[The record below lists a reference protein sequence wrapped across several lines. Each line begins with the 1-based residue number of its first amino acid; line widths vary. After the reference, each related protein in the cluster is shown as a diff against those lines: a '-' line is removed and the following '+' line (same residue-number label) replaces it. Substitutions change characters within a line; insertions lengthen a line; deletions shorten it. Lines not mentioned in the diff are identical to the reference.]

1 MNETEKP
8 PSNSQASDDITA
20 DLLVEKSG
28 SLSIVWLIPLVALV
42 IGAWL
47 AYKTFSEKGP
57 EVTIIFQEAG
67 GLEAGKTKVKY
78 KDVQVGVV
86 DTVQLSEDLGHVV
99 VTAKMEK
106 TVESHLQEDTKFW
119 VVEPQL
125 GLGGVSGLDTLIA
138 GHYIGI
144 EFGDGKHHQAR
155 RFTGLEHAP
164 KVSADTPGRHFM
176 LLADN
181 AGSMTEGTPINFR
194 DIKVGRVVE
203 VHLAKDSGSVLV
215 DVFVNAP
222 FDHLIHDKTHFWLT
236 SAIDLSMSA
245 EGVKLKVGSLLSL
258 LGGGITFD
266 TPTLD
271 DPNAKPSEAGREFHL
286 YKDFASIS
294 EGTHA
299 NKQYFVMYFDD
310 SVRGLTVGAPVE
322 IRGIRI
328 GTVTDVWFGLDAA
341 TKKISIP
348 VYIEIDPDRILPP
361 EQVARLA
368 EIQKAAG
375 NGGQAWRRP
384 IMEDLV
390 QKGLRGRLK
399 SGSLLTGQ
407 LFVDLDFYPDA
418 QPVSLSYEDKSFP
431 RIPTLPSVVEEL
443 QKDLKDFLA
452 KLKKLPL
459 DKIGEEL
466 LGTTEGANR
475 LVNSPDLKESLRSM
489 NVALKDVHQLSQTT
503 DRELVKIA
511 TGLEKSL
518 AAATKTLEQLEPG
531 TPIAVDINHTL
542 EELAASARSIRT
554 LTDYLERHP
563 EALLS
568 GKGGAKK

>member
-1 MNETEKP
+1 MTEHAKP
-8 PSNSQASDDITA
+8 PADDTA

-28 SLSIVWLIPLVALV
+28 GLSLVWLIPVVALL

-57 EVTIIFQEAG
+57 EVTIVFKEAS

-78 KDVQVGVV
+78 KDVEVGLV
-86 DTVQLSEDLGHVV
+86 DTVQLSEDLSHVI

-106 TVESHLQEDTKFW
+106 TVEAHLQEDTKFW

-138 GHYIGI
+138 GHYIGV
-144 EFGDGKHHQAR
+144 EFGAGEGKHAR
-155 RFTGLEHAP
+155 KFAGLEHAP

-181 AGSMTEGTPINFR
+181 AGSMSEGTPIYFR

-222 FDHLIHDKTHFWLT
+222 FDHLIHDKTHFWQT

-266 TPTLD
+266 TPSLN
-271 DPNAKPSEAGREFHL
+271 DPNSKPSEAGREFHL
-286 YKDFASIS
+286 FKDFASIA
-294 EGTHA
+294 EGLHA
-299 NKQYFVMYFDD
+299 NKQFFVMYFDD
-310 SVRGLTVGAPVE
+310 SVRGLNVGAPVE

-328 GTVTDVWFGLDAA
+328 GTVTDVWFGLDPV
-341 TKKISIP
+341 TNKISIP

-361 EQVARLA
+361 EQIARLLETRKA
-368 EIQKAAG
+368 EAAEG
-375 NGGQAWRRP
+375 RAGRRP
-384 IMEDLV
+384 VFEKLV
-390 QKGLRGRLK
+390 EKGLRARLK
-399 SGSLLTGQ
+399 SGSLVTGQ
-407 LFVDLDFYPDA
+407 LYVDLDFYPDEPP
-418 QPVSLSYEDKSFP
+418 QTLSYQDKNFP

-443 QKDLKDFLA
+443 QKDLKEIIA

-459 DKIGEEL
+459 DKIGEEI
-466 LGTTEGANR
+466 LGTTQGANR
-475 LVNSPDLKESLRSM
+475 LVNSPDLKETLHSM

-503 DRELVKIA
+503 DRELVKI
-511 TGLEKSL
+511 TSGLEKSL

-531 TPIAVDINHTL
+531 APIVVDINHTL